1 MSSTAVIDKSV
12 KNIFWSYFSFASV
25 KVLNLAALVILAR
38 FLTPAEFGLMAI
50 CLVAQT
56 MFEIVS
62 RFGLGASLIS
72 ADPDDRAMEDSVFY
86 FSAAS
91 SLVMTVAL
99 WVASPA
105 VAAFFEMPA
114 LTDMLRMTCVALLID
129 GLSTVPNTLLQRKL
143 RFRSKVVPDVTR
155 GLVKGV
161 AGIALAVTGFGV
173 WALVYAYVL
182 GAFANAI
189 ALFVVHPWRPSG
201 PPRRAQTLHAVRFGS
216 HLLVAEMVSL
226 LLRNFGI
233 LLIGKMLGASALGVY
248 NIALRIPELLIK
260 SFTMLSGGVAHPIL
274 AGMRSDEVALQK
286 YFYGYLRYFALVTFP
301 AGIGLAALSDPL
313 VRVLYTPVWYE
324 MILPMQCLAV
334 AFAISTVNILPGVIY
349 KAINK
354 PHYLLQTSLV
364 MLPISLTV
372 LWLATPHGIVAVALT
387 EMIIPVLTYIPQFYV
402 LNMRV
407 GVKLAPSMR
416 ALVPGL
422 GCAGAVGAAGFG
434 ALQIGIEPV
443 LLELVVVSAAVGLA
457 YLAALRFFG
466 PEVFVQLRRMVLAK
480 LKR

>member
-1 MSSTAVIDKSV
+1 MNKAVIIDKSV
-12 KNIFWSYFSFASV
+12 INIFWSYFSFASV
-25 KVLNLAALVILAR
+25 KVLNLATLVILAR

-50 CLVAQT
+50 CLVAQG

-99 WVASPA
+99 WVGSPA
-105 VAAFFEMPA
+105 IAAFFEMPP
-114 LTDMLRMTCVALLID
+114 LVDMLRVTCVALLID

-143 RFRSKVVPDVTR
+143 RFRAKLVPDVTR

-161 AGIALAVTGFGV
+161 TGISLALLGFGV
-173 WALVYAYVL
+173 WSLVYAYVL
-182 GAFANAI
+182 GAIANAI
-189 ALFVVHPWRPSG
+189 ALFIIHPWRPIG
-201 PPRRAQTLHAVRFGS
+201 APRRAQSLQAARFGS
-216 HLLVAEMVSL
+216 HLLGSELISIFS
-226 LLRNFGI
+226 RNFDI
-233 LLIGKMLGASALGVY
+233 FLIGKILGASALGVY
-248 NIALRIPELLIK
+248 NLALRIPELLIK
-260 SFTMLSGGVAHPIL
+260 SFNMLSGGVAHPIL
-274 AGMRSDEVALQK
+274 AGMRDDEAALRS
-286 YFYGYLRYFALVTFP
+286 YFYGCLRYFALVTFP
-301 AGIGLAALSDPL
+301 AGVGLAVVSDPL
-313 VRVLYTPVWYE
+313 VRVLYTPVWYD
-324 MILPMQCLAV
+324 MIFPMQCLAI
-334 AFAISTVNILPGVIY
+334 AFAIGTVNILPGSIY

-354 PHYLLQTSLV
+354 PHYLLQTSLI
-364 MLPISLTV
+364 MLPVTISA
-372 LWLATPHGIVAVALT
+372 LWVAAPYGIEAVALT
-387 EMIIPVLTYIPQFYV
+387 KMTIPILTAIPQFYV
-402 LNMRV
+402 LNLRV

-422 GCAGAVGAAGFG
+422 GCAAAGGAAGFG
-434 ALQIGIEPV
+434 ALQIGIAPV